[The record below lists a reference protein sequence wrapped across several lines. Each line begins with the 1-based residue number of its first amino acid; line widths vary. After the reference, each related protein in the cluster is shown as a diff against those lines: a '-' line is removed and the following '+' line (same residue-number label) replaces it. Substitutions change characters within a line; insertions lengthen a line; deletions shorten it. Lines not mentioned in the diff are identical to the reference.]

1 MGSNTI
7 KFDVINA
14 SNIYKKIE
22 KITQET
28 EDVIKSCEKEFNSS
42 LDFFKGKSRKIYEEE
57 STELFEDFRKV
68 IKETSNMSKIVE
80 DVSKEFLDFDVA
92 NSKVEIV

>member
-7 KFDVINA
+7 KFDVTNA

-80 DVSKEFLDFDVA
+80 DVSKEFLNFDVA